1 MHMSLDMLADPRIK
15 HGPSGRSDIKGLRDC
30 MLNMRTTVVV
40 NVERLLHDYVA
51 VLDHLKTCITFDR
64 RDCDYYLTSPN
75 CQTYSSYCVD
85 MYEAC
90 VTTRHPLP
98 QHHARPRY

>member
-30 MLNMRTTVVV
+30 MLNMLTTVVV

-51 VLDHLKTCITFDR
+51 VLGRLKLLTVPSLH
-64 RDCDYYLTSPN
+64 CDYSLTSPN

-98 QHHARPRY
+98 RRRYQSSLT